1 MQQKDQGLLSIKIL
15 LWSYSMLMTI
25 ALGFKQVDE
34 KYDIFQGILK
44 HQTVDP
50 NWRSCP
56 NHIFSFLGII
66 TIPRAGPW

>member
-34 KYDIFQGILK
+34 KYDIFQGILNTK
-44 HQTVDP
+44 Q
-50 NWRSCP
+50 
-56 NHIFSFLGII
+56 
-66 TIPRAGPW
+66 